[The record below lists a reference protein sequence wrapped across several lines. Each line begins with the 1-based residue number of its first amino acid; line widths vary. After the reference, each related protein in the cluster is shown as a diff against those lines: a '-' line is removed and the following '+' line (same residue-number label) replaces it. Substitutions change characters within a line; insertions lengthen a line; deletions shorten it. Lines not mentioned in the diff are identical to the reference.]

1 MAAAE
6 GAKGAGAA
14 LRVAVIADGAL
25 VPRFGLEALEAL
37 GPIEVTLFSCTNT
50 RLPKRAF
57 RHAFYYALN
66 LVSVRNPWTKLMPLP
81 PRVPVAETVPFEAG
95 LDGAWQTLPADVIA
109 RLAGGGF
116 DFVLK
121 LGMGLL
127 RVPERSV
134 LPVPI
139 LSYHHGDPDKYR
151 GRPAGF
157 WEMLAGEPLMG
168 QMVQVI
174 GNRLDGGDVVAFAET
189 KIFPWSYRATLVES
203 YRHSPLIIAHAVRN
217 VLAGTPLPKPC
228 SGRNHRLPSN
238 GEVIGFL
245 LRMAVQ
251 FVRRLL
257 YGALMEKRWH
267 VSTAAFADEARAG
280 LVEGRGF
287 PPAEAWATLQTPPR
301 YVFYADPFFSEEP
314 EGLLVEALKR
324 GTGIGEIV
332 LVSGDEHSAVSDC
345 PGHMSYPAT
354 FDHGGRRLIVPE
366 MAAWSAPKIFAL
378 EGGAMKEVGALRL
391 ETPANLLD
399 PTLVDHEGRTWL
411 FANDRA
417 LGSNTLFLWSA
428 DDLSGVFRPHPA
440 SPIRISPRGARMAGN
455 ILRLDGRLIRF
466 GQDFSFGYGD
476 GIHAYEIVR
485 LTPEAYEERPIGSLR
500 FADRRGPHTLNFSAG
515 RVLFD
520 WYFDS
525 VSPLAGLRR
534 LSARRQD

>member
-1 MAAAE
+1 MAAA
-6 GAKGAGAA
+6 GANGPRAA
-14 LRVAVIADGAL
+14 LKVAVIADGAA

-37 GPIEVTLFSCTNT
+37 GETELTLFSCTNT
-50 RLPKRAF
+50 KLPKRAF
-57 RHAFYYALN
+57 RHAFYYVLN
-66 LVSVRNPWTKLMPLP
+66 LASVRNPWTRLLPLS
-81 PRVPVAETVPFEAG
+81 PRLAVRETISFEAG
-95 LDGAWQTLPADVIA
+95 RDGAWQTLPPEVIA
-109 RLAGGGF
+109 RIASGGF

-127 RVPERSV
+127 RVPDRAV

-139 LSYHHGDPDKYR
+139 LSYHHGDPDRYR

-157 WEMLAGEPLMG
+157 WEMLAGEPVMG

-174 GNRLDGGDVVAFAET
+174 GNRLDGGEVVAFAET

-203 YRHSPLIIAHAVRN
+203 YRHSPLIVAEAARN
-217 VLAGTPLPKPC
+217 VLAGRSLAKPC
-228 SGRNHRLPSN
+228 NGRNHRLPSN
-238 GEVIGFL
+238 GEVLGFL

-257 YGALMEKRWH
+257 YGALWEKRWH
-267 VSTAAFADEARAG
+267 VSTAAFDDAARGA
-280 LVEGRGF
+280 LVEGEGF
-287 PPAEAWATLQTPPR
+287 PPAEAWKTLETPPR

-332 LVSGDEHSAVSDC
+332 LVAGDAHRAVSEC

-366 MAAWSAPKIFAL
+366 MAAWSAPKLFVI
-378 EGGAMKEVGALRL
+378 EEGAMKEVGELRL

-399 PTLVDHEGRTWL
+399 PTLIDHGGRTWL

-417 LGSNTLFLWSA
+417 LGSNSLFLWSA
-428 DDLSGVFRPHPA
+428 DDVTGLFRPHPA

-455 ILRLDGRLIRF
+455 ILRLDGRLVRF

-476 GIHAYEIVR
+476 GIHAWEIVT
-485 LTPEAYEERPIGSLR
+485 LTPEAYEERPLGSIR
-500 FADRRGPHTLNFSAG
+500 FADRRGPHTLNFARG

-520 WYFDS
+520 WYLDCF
-525 VSPLAGLRR
+525 SPLAGLRR